1 MYAST
6 SVTGS
11 FSLGPNGQ
19 SVLWVCD
26 QDGEFANWLYSLM
39 DELRNKP
46 LSQLNERDI
55 VWVQALNSV
64 VERRVPNA

>member
-6 SVTGS
+6 SVSGS
-11 FSLGPNGQ
+11 LTIGANGQ
-19 SVLWVCD
+19 TVLWICD

-39 DELRNKP
+39 DELGNKP

-55 VWVQALNSV
+55 AWLKALNSV